1 MEYLKYLYGL
11 FIENP
16 EMKFNLIR
24 LFLCAILVF
33 WPPILL
39 YELVVDDSD
48 IKVSDALKYSFFDSI
63 KIILITF
70 TVLMW
75 IDVAWFYKINDIIAI
90 IVYFAIIIGILALK
104 RKIKTKIN
112 LKKKSH
118 TRKSVDIVT
127 VVAPPPMGKA
137 IMKKTENQDN
147 E

>member
-16 EMKFNLIR
+16 EMKFELIL
-24 LFLCAILVF
+24 LFLCAILAF
-33 WPPILL
+33 WTPFLL
-39 YELVVDDSD
+39 YELFVDDSD
-48 IKVSDALKYSFFDSI
+48 IKVSDALKYSFFYSI

-70 TVLMW
+70 TLIMW

-104 RKIKTKIN
+104 RK
-112 LKKKSH
+112 KKSH

-127 VVAPPPMGKA
+127 VAPPPMGKA
-137 IMKKTENQDN
+137 IMKKTGNQDN

>member
-16 EMKFNLIR
+16 EMKFKLI
-24 LFLCAILVF
+24 LFFLCAILVF

-39 YELVVDDSD
+39 YELFVDDSD

-75 IDVAWFYKINDIIAI
+75 IDVAWFYKINDIIAF

-118 TRKSVDIVT
+118 TRKPVDIVT
-127 VVAPPPMGKA
+127 VAPPPMGKA

>member
-1 MEYLKYLYGL
+1 MEYLKHLYGL

-16 EMKFNLIR
+16 EMKFELIR
-24 LFLCAILVF
+24 LFLCAILAF
-33 WPPILL
+33 WPPFLL
-39 YELVVDDSD
+39 YKLFVDDSD

-70 TVLMW
+70 TLLMW
-75 IDVAWFYKINDIIAI
+75 IDVAWFYKINDNIAI
-90 IVYFAIIIGILALK
+90 IVYFAIIIGILVLK

-127 VVAPPPMGKA
+127 VAPPPMGKA

>member
-16 EMKFNLIR
+16 EMKFKLI
-24 LFLCAILVF
+24 LFFLCAILVF
-33 WPPILL
+33 CPPILL
-39 YELVVDDSD
+39 YELFVDDSD

-75 IDVAWFYKINDIIAI
+75 IDVAWFYKINDIIAF

-127 VVAPPPMGKA
+127 VAPPPMGKA

>member
-16 EMKFNLIR
+16 EMKFKLI
-24 LFLCAILVF
+24 LFFLCAILVF
-33 WPPILL
+33 CPPILL
-39 YELVVDDSD
+39 YELFVDDSD

-127 VVAPPPMGKA
+127 VAPPPMGKA